1 MTVAVNESDTRRYG
15 TDIRSIEHPNWRG
28 PQRRLGL
35 VDRGHVG
42 QAENSSIQDPEL
54 MHTGRSWADLK

>member
-1 MTVAVNESDTRRYG
+1 MVRHRH
-15 TDIRSIEHPNWRG
+15 RSVEHPNWRG